1 MLMLIILCNV
11 LYINIT
17 EAIEKNEIKEEE
29 ENVKVSGLINRSISR
44 KIYLGPSSDNVLIEC
59 KSSSFYSRI

>member
-1 MLMLIILCNV
+1 MLIILCNV
-11 LYINIT
+11 LYINIK

-29 ENVKVSGLINRSISR
+29 GNVKVSRLINRSISR
-44 KIYLGPSSDNVLIEC
+44 KIYLGPSSDNVIIER